1 VISKLR
7 TGDWAIQDGPRSYAH
22 PDFQRHRD
30 RVRQPSDDVRR
41 PRSPAVLGDAP
52 TGLLIASSLA
62 DILFISVLANR
73 GIAMSSL
80 SIRVLA
86 FELTAAIVFG
96 ILLNFVKI
104 PVFACLQLA

>member
-7 TGDWAIQDGPRSYAH
+7 TGDWAIQTFSVIAIVYGSHAMTYAI
-22 PDFQRHRD
+22 RD
-30 RVRQPSDDVRR
+30 RRQFWAMR
-41 PRSPAVLGDAP
+41 P
-52 TGLLIASSLA
+52 TGLLIASSFA